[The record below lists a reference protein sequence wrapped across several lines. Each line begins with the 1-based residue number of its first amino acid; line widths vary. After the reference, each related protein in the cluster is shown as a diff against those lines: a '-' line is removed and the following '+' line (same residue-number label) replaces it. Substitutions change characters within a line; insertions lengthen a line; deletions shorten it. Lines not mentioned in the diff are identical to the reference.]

1 MKKVHGGKRVSRIL
15 AFFAACILCL
25 QMTLIPAQA
34 LEDWSL
40 LSITLSWTDAQG
52 NPVFAMATPV
62 PYGEEQ
68 AFWAQVDI
76 TAPLDQLT
84 ITISHPNHPEY
95 VFDPANGSV
104 LLNVVDSGAAMDML
118 TAIPIT
124 AMANDTFAD
133 AYTLYVSTQM
143 MPTDPALDTP
153 VDVTVVYQYDNGEV
167 IDQQTQPLGSGDHI
181 IIPSSA
187 LVAGLEWTSAQEVP
201 VHVEGGVASPNPV
214 VFTYKTPDVKADVT
228 VVYQYDDGEVIDR
241 TTQSLGSGDH
251 TIKPTSEL
259 VAGLEWTS
267 AQEVPVHVEGG
278 VATPDTVI
286 FTYKKPDVP
295 ANVTVV
301 YQYDDGEVIDR
312 TTQSLG
318 SGDHTIKPTSEL
330 VAGLEWTSAQ
340 EVPVH
345 VEGGVATP
353 DTVIFTYKK
362 PDVKANVTVVYQY
375 EDGEVIDQTT
385 QSLGS
390 GDHTIKPTSELVAGL
405 EWTSAQEVPVHVEGG
420 VATPDTVIF
429 TYKTPDVLANVTV
442 VYQYEDGEVID
453 QTTQSLGSGD
463 HTIKPTSELV
473 AGLEWT
479 SAQEVPVHVEGG
491 VATPL

>member
-1 MKKVHGGKRVSRIL
+1 M
-15 AFFAACILCL
+15 
-25 QMTLIPAQA
+25 
-34 LEDWSL
+34 
-40 LSITLSWTDAQG
+40 
-52 NPVFAMATPV
+52 
-62 PYGEEQ
+62 
-68 AFWAQVDI
+68 
-76 TAPLDQLT
+76 DQR
-84 ITISHPNHPEY
+84 
-95 VFDPANGSV
+95 AGST
-104 LLNVVDSGAAMDML
+104 GAR
-118 TAIPIT
+118 
-124 AMANDTFAD
+124 
-133 AYTLYVSTQM
+133 
-143 MPTDPALDTP
+143 
-153 VDVTVVYQYDNGEV
+153 GRR
-167 IDQQTQPLGSGDHI
+167 
-181 IIPSSA
+181 
-187 LVAGLEWTSAQEVP
+187 
-201 VHVEGGVASPNPV
+201 VASPNPV

-241 TTQSLGSGDH
+241 TTQSLGSGIIPSNLPANWWRAWNGPARRKYRY
-251 TIKPTSEL
+251 TWK
-259 VAGLEWTS
+259 A
-267 AQEVPVHVEGG
+267 G

-429 TYKTPDVLANVTV
+429 TYKKPDVLANVTV

-453 QTTQSLGSGD
+453 QTTQSLGSGGSYHQTYQRTGGGPGMDQRAGSTGTRGRRVATPDTVIFTYKKPDVPANVTVVYQYEDGTVIDRTTQSLGSGD

-491 VATPL
+491 VATPDTVIFTYKKPDVLANVTVVYQYEDGEVIDQRRSPWAAGIIPSNLPANWWRAWNGPAHRKYRYTWKAG